1 MSTLNQFILE
11 FAPRSLEQPKQAAA
25 IGLDDIFSDR
35 THLDR
40 VRPLRMLQLS
50 KHSLCALEKTGT
62 LSTGGAYDAW
72 QRGHLNT
79 SHFSPQVVEELAE
92 KFRILEEFIDQESAR
107 LDWIEY
113 AHDQRVGISWLC
125 FSSPSFGRLHPADAQ
140 KGIASL
146 HFFKAQ
152 NPLREQGWDTIGKL
166 IGAVEG
172 GISDVRNL
180 GRKAFEEIA
189 SSVLAL
195 SRSIDSEGNVNW
207 LSFAE
212 IRGLTVIPSTNQW
225 LHGNEELIML
235 LPEMARETVVI
246 SGKGKELAVFDE
258 RLMKSREER
267 PTLEKVGQQFQ
278 VTRERI
284 RQLEALS
291 ISRIR
296 NAIFDGDYDQ
306 TLFRFR
312 PEVETLVRRAS
323 RFLSE
328 FGERIWKTPE
338 WIRELATI
346 WEVPEQFI
354 SRNLTL
360 ITEILGYGEYSGRGS
375 GDGWLVFPASVTKE
389 MRQAQLTRIEV
400 IEDILADKPLPI
412 RPLDLLPE
420 CNQRLGDN
428 AILPDDLEQLFDLS
442 DRIVTD
448 DQGLISIRFDLLTLG
463 QQALRVIVESGEP
476 LHYNEIARL
485 IDERNPESKASE
497 REGRITAHFV
507 RQSQL
512 SPIGRTGQ
520 WTWVAWDIETGTVSE
535 VAQRAL
541 EEAGEALTSSQLH
554 EEVAAKRPI
563 AATSLRFILQKNP
576 SVFTELG
583 PNLWGLKK
591 WGDAALATSGHWTHE
606 ALSAFLEDFFAEE
619 GTDEVVFSKLRKQ
632 FEQGSGYT
640 TPQASGILRAYPRLS
655 IETRGRARYARL
667 LTEAETAE
675 RISRKR
681 RERSVQH
688 GANWNAIQRWLDQR
702 FDNLDEEACPL
713 VDLVKGVET
722 DLGIARHITYGV
734 ISNSEQFETFQ
745 IEGTP
750 TKLCRRVSN
759 VAALATEPFLVAPES
774 VPTPIEV
781 PVNTPKKED
790 SKPELAAAQKSA
802 FPGESRIRQS
812 IGSLKYHVWRDE
824 LTRGLDFM
832 TPSNVDIALICAGRA
847 FDEALRVLLEI
858 AERKNKIPVD
868 RDRDHQGLKS
878 RIDWA
883 VRYRLFDDSDELHL
897 LRKER
902 NQHAHNITS
911 KDRTQIWTSGP
922 FLFGKYVDYIIV
934 VERHLARFLGA
945 ASAA

>member
-1 MSTLNQFILE
+1 
-11 FAPRSLEQPKQAAA
+11 
-25 IGLDDIFSDR
+25 
-35 THLDR
+35 
-40 VRPLRMLQLS
+40 MLQLS
-50 KHSLCALEKTGT
+50 KPNLNALEKAGI

-72 QRGHLNT
+72 RKGQLDDPSFGSL
-79 SHFSPQVVEELAE
+79 VAGELTE
-92 KFRILEEFIDQESAR
+92 TFRILGEFVDQESAR
-107 LDWIEY
+107 LDWVEF

-152 NPLREQGWDTIGKL
+152 NPLRDQGWNTIGKL

-172 GISDVRNL
+172 GVSDVRNL

-189 SSVLAL
+189 SAVLAL
-195 SRSIDSEGNVNW
+195 SRSIDSEGNVDW

-212 IRGLTVIPSTNQW
+212 IRGLTVVPSKDQW
-225 LHGNEELIML
+225 VHGNEDLVML

-267 PTLEKVGQQFQ
+267 RTLEEVGQEFQ

-284 RQLEALS
+284 RQLEELS
-291 ISRIR
+291 INRIR
-296 NAIFDGDYDQ
+296 NAIFNGDYDQ
-306 TLFRFR
+306 TMFRFR

-328 FGERIWKTPE
+328 FGERIWKTAE
-338 WIRELATI
+338 WIQELATI

-360 ITEILGYGEYSGRGS
+360 ITEVLGFGEYSGRGS
-375 GDGWLVFPASVTKE
+375 GDAGLIFPASVTKE
-389 MRQAQLTRIEV
+389 TRQAQLTRIAV
-400 IEDILADKPLPI
+400 IEDILADKPLPV

-420 CNQRLGDN
+420 CAQRLGDN
-428 AILPDDLEQLFDLS
+428 AILPDDLEQLLDLS
-442 DRIVTD
+442 GRIVAD
-448 DQGLISIRFDLLTLG
+448 EEGLISIRFDLLSLG
-463 QQALRVIVESGEP
+463 QQALRIVVERGEP

-485 IDERNPESKASE
+485 IDERNPESKASA
-497 REGRITAHFV
+497 RGSRITSHFV
-507 RQSQL
+507 RQPQL
-512 SPIGRTGQ
+512 SPIGKSGQ
-520 WTWVAWDIETGTVSE
+520 WTWVGWDIETGTVSE
-535 VAQRAL
+535 VAQRVL
-541 EEAGEALTSSQLH
+541 EEAGEAITSALLH

-563 AATSLRFILQKNP
+563 AATSLRFILQSNP
-576 SVFTELG
+576 SVFAELG
-583 PNLWGLKK
+583 PTLWGLKK
-591 WGDAALATSGHWTHE
+591 WGDTALATSGHWTHE
-606 ALSAFLEDFFAEE
+606 TLSAFLEDFFTEE
-619 GTDEVVFSKLRKQ
+619 GTDEVVFSKIRKQ

-655 IETRGRARYARL
+655 IETRGHTRYARL
-667 LTEAETAE
+667 LTEAEAAE
-675 RISRKR
+675 HISRKR

-688 GANWNAIQRWLDQR
+688 GANWNAIQRWLVQR
-702 FDNLDEEACPL
+702 FDDLDEEACPL

-734 ISNSEQFETFQ
+734 ISNSDQFETFQ
-745 IEGTP
+745 IEGIP
-750 TKLCRRVSN
+750 TKLCRRISI
-759 VAALATEPFLVAPES
+759 VAAPVTES
-774 VPTPIEV
+774 VSVTVTPEPVKHV
-781 PVNTPKKED
+781 PVPISKEAAPAEPPKEEA
-790 SKPELAAAQKSA
+790 SKPELIAVQKTA
-802 FPGESRIRQS
+802 FPGEPRIRQS

-858 AERKNKIPVD
+858 AEKKNKIPVD

-922 FLFGKYVDYIIV
+922 FLFGKYVDYITV
-934 VERHLARFLGA
+934 VERHLSRFLGA
-945 ASAA
+945 TVAA